1 MMPDQRPATPDI
13 DTLRVQ
19 TLRARIEEEIYIV
32 NSQQIADKMIDL
44 ENALFRLQQRPS

>member
-1 MMPDQRPATPDI
+1 MMPENRPAPPDI

-32 NSQQIADKMIDL
+32 NSLQIADKIIDM
-44 ENALFRLQQRPS
+44 ENALFRLQQRAS